1 MRFPGIQA
9 LSEVSAYMPGFFHF
23 RECCPMQGHIFKE
36 NNLPVNGEAPEAP
49 LFGPHTVRVEI
60 GRSDDMGK
68 RTLKQNT
75 LILTL
80 AGFIVKSIGFIYRI
94 YIANSIGAEGM
105 GLYQLVLPIYNLVLL
120 GLTAGVGIAVSRLV
134 AEETARRNHRN
145 ANRVALVAGGAIFL
159 AATVVVL
166 VMYFN
171 LDFVV
176 NVLIG
181 DIRTKSA
188 MLWIL
193 PAIPFIAA
201 ITALKGYFYGKQEVT
216 PNALSQVA
224 EQVAKL
230 VVIYVIADIFA
241 QGDMER
247 KCLYAT
253 IGMITG
259 EIANVLVVYL
269 AFQFRRGKI
278 LANSSE
284 NIIRKRD
291 IGKSLLGISLP
302 ITANRMILS
311 LLGTVEF
318 LWIPQRLALYGMTNA
333 EALAEYGKLTGMAA
347 PMITFPSMLTAA
359 LATALVPAIAEAA
372 ALKRMNGA
380 NRQISRSIR
389 VTLVL
394 GFLFTSLFIA
404 FGRELSDIIYPG
416 QDVGQM
422 MFLLSFTGVFF
433 YLQQTLL
440 GVLNGL
446 GKEKDTLKHSMITSI
461 LRLGFVWFG
470 IPVFGMS
477 AYIISLI
484 VTNLVGAILNL
495 RTTVKTT
502 GMSIEVGDWFL
513 KPLIAAISGIIAA
526 PVAKMLFQSV
536 LHHQTIALLLAGAVT
551 SGLMTALLI
560 LMGVFELRDILQMIP
575 LKIEKDRKL

>member
-1 MRFPGIQA
+1 
-9 LSEVSAYMPGFFHF
+9 
-23 RECCPMQGHIFKE
+23 
-36 NNLPVNGEAPEAP
+36 
-49 LFGPHTVRVEI
+49 
-60 GRSDDMGK
+60 MGK
-68 RTLKQNT
+68 KNLKQNAF
-75 LILTL
+75 ILTI
-80 AGFIVKSIGFIYRI
+80 AGFIVKSIGFVYRI

-120 GLTAGVGIAVSRLV
+120 GLTAGVGIAVARLV
-134 AEETARRNHRN
+134 AEETARGNHKN
-145 ANRVALVAGGAIFL
+145 ANRVALLAGSVIFAAAVIVVA
-159 AATVVVL
+159 VL
-166 VMYFN
+166 YIN

-188 MLWIL
+188 MFWIL

-201 ITALKGYFYGKQEVT
+201 ITALKGYFYGKQEVL
-216 PNALSQVA
+216 PNAVSQVA
-224 EQVAKL
+224 EQLAKL
-230 VVIYVIADIFA
+230 IIVFTIADLFA

-247 KCLYAT
+247 KCLFAT
-253 IGMITG
+253 IGMIVG

-269 AFQFRRGKI
+269 AFQFRKI
-278 LANSSE
+278 KKAANSSGQ
-284 NIIRKRD
+284 ILRKRD
-291 IGKSLLGISLP
+291 IGRSLLGISLP
-302 ITANRMILS
+302 ITANRLILS

-318 LWIPQRLALYGMTNA
+318 LWIPQRLAIYGMTNA

-347 PMITFPSMLTAA
+347 PVITFPSMLTAA

-404 FGRELSDIIYPG
+404 FGRDISDLIYPG
-416 QDVGQM
+416 QNVGQM

-446 GKEKDTLKHSMITSI
+446 GKEKATLKHSMITSV

-470 IPVFGMS
+470 IPIFGIN
-477 AYIISLI
+477 AYIISLV
-484 VTNLVGAILNL
+484 VTNLVGSVLNL
-495 RTTVKTT
+495 HTTVKTT
-502 GMSIEVGDWFL
+502 GMSLELGDWFV
-513 KPLIAAISGIIAA
+513 KPLVAAISGVIAA
-526 PVAKMLFQSV
+526 PAVKMLVHTICHQ
-536 LHHQTIALLLAGAVT
+536 QTIALLLSGVVT
-551 SGLMTALLI
+551 GGLMSAI
-560 LMGVFELRDILQMIP
+560 LVSLGVFELKDILQMLP
-575 LKIEKDRKL
+575 LKIDKDRKL